1 MCSRSCSS
9 CVVPPA
15 LRRKDAVKEFS
26 FLPKWQFPNS
36 TQQKCAK
43 KAIAEHWNEG
53 GRSMAFLQGVFHTHW
68 HSFWISASFFR
79 AEKQQLQSWP
89 GTGTQSI
96 ALVTFMPRF
105 TWVGIF
111 LSLFFRLFFYLF
123 IWSSVSG
130 CCSRAM
136 AFGQHPELCPQL

>member
-1 MCSRSCSS
+1 MRSQS
-9 CVVPPA
+9 
-15 LRRKDAVKEFS
+15 FS
-26 FLPKWQFPNS
+26 FWGEKMRLKNSHSCNSCQSGDFPTQPSRGELRENHCWALKWKGEIHGIS
-36 TQQKCAK
+36 TGCV
-43 KAIAEHWNEG
+43 
-53 GRSMAFLQGVFHTHW
+53 SHTHTDT
-68 HSFWISASFFR
+68 FWISSPFFIP
-79 AEKQQLQSWP
+79 EKQLLQTWP

-96 ALVTFMPRF
+96 VLVTFMPHF

-130 CCSRAM
+130 CCSRTM